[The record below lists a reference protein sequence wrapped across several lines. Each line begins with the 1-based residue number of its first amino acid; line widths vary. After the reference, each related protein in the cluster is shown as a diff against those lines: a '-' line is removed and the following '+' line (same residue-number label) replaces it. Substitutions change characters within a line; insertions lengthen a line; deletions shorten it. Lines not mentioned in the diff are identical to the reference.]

1 MEDRLDLEAGAQAI
15 VARYDLTCRLLTTMI
30 EWHTGTDHQGHQ
42 ERDSLTSDAYAVSGV
57 LLARSLAEFLSS
69 SGRFDDDWRATDFVD
84 SAPPFDIRPF
94 NEWVNKVIA
103 HATRTDTGFLVSY
116 VGLAHSLVSGMSRFV
131 GAVEE
136 SNAELAALFYDV
148 QARWQEHPVMGR
160 PPLRSRSETVRGA
173 PNRPPD
179 FVWNPR

>member
-1 MEDRLDLEAGAQAI
+1 MDDRLDLEAGAQAL
-15 VARYDLTCRLLTTMI
+15 VARYDLACRLLTTLI
-30 EWHTGTDHQGHQ
+30 DWHTGPDHREYH
-42 ERDSLTSDAYAVSGV
+42 ERDSLTSDAYAISAV

-69 SGRFDDDWRATDFVD
+69 TGRFDDDWRAADFVD
-84 SAPPFDIRPF
+84 SPPPFDIRPF
-94 NEWVNKVIA
+94 NDWVNKAIA
-103 HATRTDTGFLVSY
+103 HATGTDTGFLISY

-136 SNAELAALFYDV
+136 SNAKLASMFYDV

-160 PPLRSRSETVRGA
+160 PPLRSRSGTVRGA

-179 FVWNPR
+179 FAWKPR